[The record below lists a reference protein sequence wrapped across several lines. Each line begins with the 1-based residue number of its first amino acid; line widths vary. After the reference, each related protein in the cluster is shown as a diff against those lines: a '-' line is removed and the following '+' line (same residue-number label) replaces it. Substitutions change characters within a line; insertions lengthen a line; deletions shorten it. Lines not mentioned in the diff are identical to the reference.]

1 MHILREFEKRNYLV
15 SLPKINTN
23 SRMEFF
29 KWSAKD
35 PLMVNKYGI
44 PEPISK
50 KIVYPDLLLVPIVA
64 FDKKF
69 NRIGYG
75 GGYYD
80 RYIEKI
86 KKNKK
91 VISIGLAYSFQKVQ
105 KILANKYD
113 VKLDYVVTEKK
124 IEMRILFLGDVVGNS
139 GCSKIINNLS
149 DQLRLNNIDFVI
161 VNGENASE
169 TGVGLT
175 KEICKNFFNPV

>member
-1 MHILREFEKRNYLV
+1 MLSSFTL
-15 SLPKINTN
+15 LAFNTTSP
-23 SRMEFF
+23 SRTGTIVL
-29 KWSAKD
+29 S
-35 PLMVNKYGI
+35 
-44 PEPISK
+44 ISK

-80 RYIEKI
+80 RYIKKI

-124 IEMRILFLGDVVGNS
+124 D
-139 GCSKIINNLS
+139 
-149 DQLRLNNIDFVI
+149 
-161 VNGENASE
+161 
-169 TGVGLT
+169 
-175 KEICKNFFNPV
+175 

>member
-15 SLPKINTN
+15 SLPKILTN
-23 SRMEFF
+23 SRMKFF

-44 PEPISK
+44 PEQISK

-80 RYIEKI
+80 RYIKKT

-124 IEMRILFLGDVVGNS
+124 D
-139 GCSKIINNLS
+139 
-149 DQLRLNNIDFVI
+149 
-161 VNGENASE
+161 
-169 TGVGLT
+169 
-175 KEICKNFFNPV
+175 